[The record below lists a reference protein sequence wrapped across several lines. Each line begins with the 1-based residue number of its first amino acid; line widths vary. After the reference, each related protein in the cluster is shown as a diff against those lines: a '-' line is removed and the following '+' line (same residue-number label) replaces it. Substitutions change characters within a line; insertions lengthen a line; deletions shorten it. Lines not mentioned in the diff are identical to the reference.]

1 MKKVV
6 IGLFV
11 MMGLVACNEQQRN
24 AVDSVLRTEQHAK
37 EVLEKTAEAVNAS
50 CPAPAGDKY
59 TLVGVHL
66 SEGKWTYCYT
76 VAEDSVVRFDN
87 PISNEVFAKGM
98 KNATTETILKNP
110 SMMTMINQLIEAK
123 TDLTYEYTGSETG
136 KTATIIF
143 SYPELRMIRDM
154 ANNSK

>member
-1 MKKVV
+1 MKKVI

-66 SEGKWTYCYT
+66 SDGKWTYCYT

>member
-1 MKKVV
+1 MKKVI

>member
-1 MKKVV
+1 MKK
-6 IGLFV
+6 IFILFALTCI
-11 MMGLVACNEQQRN
+11 LVACNQQQQN
-24 AVDSVLRTEQHAK
+24 KMDSVLRPEEHAK
-37 EVLEKTAEAVNAS
+37 EVLKKTAEAVNAS
-50 CPAPAGDKY
+50 CPAPAGLKY

>member
-1 MKKVV
+1 MKKVL

-50 CPAPAGDKY
+50 CPVPAGDKY
-59 TLVGVHL
+59 MLVGVLL
-66 SEGKWTYCYT
+66 SDGKWTYCYT

-87 PISNEVFAKGM
+87 PLSNEAFAKGM
-98 KNATTETILKNP
+98 KNATAETMVQTP
-110 SMMTMINQLIEAK
+110 SMMKMVNQLIEAK
-123 TDLTYEYTGSETG
+123 TDLMYEYTGVETG
-136 KTATIIF
+136 KTVTIIF
-143 SYPELRMIRDM
+143 TYPELRMIRDM
-154 ANNSK
+154 SHNSQ

>member
-1 MKKVV
+1 MKKVI

-11 MMGLVACNEQQRN
+11 MTGLVACNEQQRN

>member
-1 MKKVV
+1 MKKVI

-37 EVLEKTAEAVNAS
+37 EVLKKTAEAVNAS

>member
-1 MKKVV
+1 MKKVI

-11 MMGLVACNEQQRN
+11 IMGLVACNEQQRN